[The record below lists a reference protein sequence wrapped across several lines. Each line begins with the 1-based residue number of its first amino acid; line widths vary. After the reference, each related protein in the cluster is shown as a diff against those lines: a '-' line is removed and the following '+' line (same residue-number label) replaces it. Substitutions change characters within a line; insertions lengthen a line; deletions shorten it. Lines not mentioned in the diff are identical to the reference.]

1 LSAAKQINKTRQ
13 QKANLRAKGCRNAG
27 GRQHIGLKRSG
38 AQRNFDLSPICYA
51 FALLLWSSYLC
62 LPYTLSNVVST
73 KRSKN
78 FYLCDYLNFT
88 NMENLSI
95 KEFYKEIFGEN
106 GSPLDYF
113 LDSKVNIELGHFN
126 VFDTEMFYFSG
137 NKKSEMTYNRRL
149 YYKIS
154 LIKGKNIVEYA
165 DKTVLIEQQ
174 GILFATPRIPY
185 RYIPQNK
192 EQSGFFCVFT
202 KEFMSKSKTG
212 LLIDDLPIYQP
223 NSDFVYQIND
233 EQYLEMEV
241 IFRKMDAELSSDY
254 AFKYDLLRNYVLEL
268 IHTGQKLKPIKST
281 DTATNAASRISSLFI
296 ELLERQFPIENE
308 TQVIQ
313 LKTPIDFATTLGIHI
328 NHLNKVLKETTG
340 KSTIEIVNGRIAE
353 EAKILLKQ
361 TQWNVSEIAFAL
373 GFDEVAHFSN
383 FFKKQTT
390 LSPLKFRN

>member
-1 LSAAKQINKTRQ
+1 MDNITIR
-13 QKANLRAKGCRNAG
+13 
-27 GRQHIGLKRSG
+27 
-38 AQRNFDLSPICYA
+38 
-51 FALLLWSSYLC
+51 
-62 LPYTLSNVVST
+62 
-73 KRSKN
+73 
-78 FYLCDYLNFT
+78 
-88 NMENLSI
+88 
-95 KEFYKEIFGEN
+95 EFYKEIFGEN
-106 GSPLDYF
+106 GSQ
-113 LDSKVNIELGHFN
+113 LDSFLSSKGNTELGHFN
-126 VFDTEMFYFSG
+126 VFDTEKFYFSG
-137 NKKSEMTYNRRL
+137 NKKSEMTYNRRM

-154 LIKGKNIVEYA
+154 LIRGKNLVEFA
-165 DKTVLIEQQ
+165 GKTVLIDQQ

-185 RYIPQNK
+185 RYTPQNK

-212 LLIDDLPIYQP
+212 LLIDELPIYQP
-223 NSDFVYQIND
+223 NSDFVYQLND
-233 EQYLEMEV
+233 KQFFEIEV

-254 AFKYDLLRNYVLEL
+254 AFKYDLLRNYVVEL

-281 DTATNAASRISSLFI
+281 DTTTNAASRITSLFI

-313 LKTPIDFATTLGIHI
+313 LKTPVDFATTLGIHI

-340 KSTIEIVNGRIAE
+340 KSTTEIINGRIAE

-390 LSPLKFRN
+390 FSPLNFRN